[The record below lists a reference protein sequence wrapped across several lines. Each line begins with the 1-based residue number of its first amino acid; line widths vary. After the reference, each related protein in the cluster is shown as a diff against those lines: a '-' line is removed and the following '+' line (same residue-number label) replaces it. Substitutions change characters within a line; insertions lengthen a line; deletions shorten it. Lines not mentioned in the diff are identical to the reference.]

1 MQEIS
6 LHILDIVQNS
16 IEAEATFTKLEI
28 IEDTVKD
35 ILFIRLTDNGKG
47 MDKKKS
53 QLVLSPFVT
62 TRTTRR
68 VGLGLPLLNM
78 NAQNC
83 NGYLNIDSE
92 PNKGTIVEVMFKHSH
107 IDRPP
112 MGNLVETIQAILI
125 GSPDL
130 DFCYEHTVNENK
142 FSFSA
147 KEIRETLGEIDLS
160 HPDVIKWLE
169 EWLTENISI
178 LYGGNI

>member
-28 IEDTVKD
+28 IEDTAKD
-35 ILFIRLTDNGKG
+35 TLIIRIIDNGKG

-83 NGYLNIDSE
+83 DGYLKIDSK
-92 PNKGTIVEVMFKHSH
+92 PNEGTVVEAMFKHSH

-112 MGNLVETIQAILI
+112 MGNLVETIQTILI
-125 GSPDL
+125 GSPNL
-130 DFCYEHTVNENK
+130 DFEYEHTVNDK
-142 FSFSA
+142 CLSLSS
-147 KEIRETLGEIDLS
+147 KDIHETLGEIDLS

-169 EWLTENISI
+169 EWLTENISN
-178 LYGGNI
+178 LYGGSI